1 MRSLGVY
8 SSDDV
13 ELSSLNDNENDERNR
28 RTNAREKR
36 ITHPFVST
44 FRCVRHGGRG
54 WCTRCLWCS
63 TMI

>member
-1 MRSLGVY
+1 MRSFGVY

-44 FRCVRHGGRG
+44 FRCVRHVGVAGVQDVCG
-54 WCTRCLWCS
+54 VLL
-63 TMI
+63 